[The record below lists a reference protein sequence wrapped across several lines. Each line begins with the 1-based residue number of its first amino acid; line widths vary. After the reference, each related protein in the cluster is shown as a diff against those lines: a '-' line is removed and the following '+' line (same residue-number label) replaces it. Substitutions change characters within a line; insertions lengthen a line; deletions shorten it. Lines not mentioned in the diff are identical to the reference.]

1 MSSNGGQ
8 IAIRQNTL
16 NLCQKCSFFNLPL
29 QTVMI
34 SSRQNSNRT
43 SVCRV
48 KRSIFRQM
56 YPTTLVLPDGATIN
70 IRYHEPRRIIKLPL
84 DVETLSEEDR
94 KKRLKRRTKIRKIE
108 VKDDGNEEDFSMN
121 KYQYLWKNKKK

>member
-1 MSSNGGQ
+1 M
-8 IAIRQNTL
+8 AALLRNTL
-16 NLCQKCSFFNLPL
+16 SLCQKCSFFNLPL

-84 DVETLSEEDR
+84 DLETLSEEEK

-108 VKDDGNEEDFSMN
+108 VKDDGNEDDFSMN

>member
-1 MSSNGGQ
+1 M
-8 IAIRQNTL
+8 AALLRNTL
-16 NLCQKCSFFNLPL
+16 NHCPKCSFFNLPL

-108 VKDDGNEEDFSMN
+108 VKDDGNEDDFSMN

>member
-1 MSSNGGQ
+1 M
-8 IAIRQNTL
+8 AALLRNTL